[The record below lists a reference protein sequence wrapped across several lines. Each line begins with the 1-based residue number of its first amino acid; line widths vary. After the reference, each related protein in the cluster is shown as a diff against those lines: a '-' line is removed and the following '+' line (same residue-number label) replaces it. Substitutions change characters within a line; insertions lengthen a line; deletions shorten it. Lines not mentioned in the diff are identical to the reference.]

1 MKSSYS
7 QQVIIIRGSKY
18 SQQSEA
24 EVISVREAG
33 MPRDDEQL
41 WKSVRDVLA
50 YEGSDFT
57 QLQFCSIE
65 VSGPGSYTIKA
76 PIFAI
81 PSVKR
86 LTDGIDIIL
95 YQLTQQQVYGVWIE
109 EVPVTSYQQKQA
121 TELGIL

>member
-1 MKSSYS
+1 
-7 QQVIIIRGSKY
+7 
-18 SQQSEA
+18 
-24 EVISVREAG
+24 

-86 LTDGIDIIL
+86 LTDEIEIIL
-95 YQLTQQQVYGVWIE
+95 YQLTQQQVNGVWIV

-121 TELGIL
+121 AELGIL